1 MIRRVKKKA
10 PVLRNLSGLAISF
23 EPRTKFAHL
32 LCSKGVTL
40 ETGAQLTMTKAELVE
55 EVTQLGDL
63 TRRDGEV
70 IVDTIFDAV
79 IGALK
84 SGDKIEI
91 RGFGSFR
98 IRQRKPRIGRNPKT
112 GAKVEVPAKRV
123 PYFKPSKELR
133 DLVNPHEAAGAT
145 HAAPPA

>member
-1 MIRRVKKKA
+1 
-10 PVLRNLSGLAISF
+10 
-23 EPRTKFAHL
+23 
-32 LCSKGVTL
+32 
-40 ETGAQLTMTKAELVE
+40 MTKADLVE

-70 IVDTIFDAV
+70 IVDTIFDSV
-79 IGALK
+79 IHALK
-84 SGDKIEI
+84 TGDKIEI

-133 DLVNPHEAAGAT
+133 DLVNPKGD
-145 HAAPPA
+145 APAPSTDAEPHSA